1 MVFHRGK
8 SDTLE
13 LRETL
18 DGCKYLPAKSIAY
31 IFVWMV
37 KVRLDLA
44 HKSMKK
50 FRNSPLLLTKSSLDE
65 VQTTGKK
72 WFALRRMYKSLSIH
86 YVTKRETAN
95 YIEDNRRAHS

>member
-13 LRETL
+13 LREAL

-72 WFALRRMYKSLSIH
+72 
-86 YVTKRETAN
+86 
-95 YIEDNRRAHS
+95 